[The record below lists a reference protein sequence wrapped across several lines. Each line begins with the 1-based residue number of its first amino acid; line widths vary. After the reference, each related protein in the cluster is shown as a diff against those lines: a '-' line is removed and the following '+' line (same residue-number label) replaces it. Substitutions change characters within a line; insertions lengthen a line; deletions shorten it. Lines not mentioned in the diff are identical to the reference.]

1 MKPLGHHIK
10 TKTGYFVRICSISVS
25 YQNKS
30 LQVNN
35 KLPERNMTFT
45 RQQID
50 ERKAIGERP
59 KRRPYAS
66 KVAFELNRGGFEF
79 PESCSILV
87 HNGSVIELNV
97 ATGKGVGEPR
107 QVNVAI
113 QGFASASVA
122 EENGLKLS
130 QAILW
135 AAITRRVPLRL
146 NYHTPYPS
154 IVYDRTLQRGG
165 GFSMTADGYV
175 YSKFDHFVE
184 SLKELFDRD
193 DPLDPKL
200 LVSMEL
206 FTSARLE
213 ATERT
218 RFLGMVSS
226 LEPIAEQRAHAPAV
240 AEMVDDFLQHLN
252 DRTID
257 DSVRNSLRGSI
268 QRLKQESVGFAIK
281 RMIRELLPDETTAVA
296 LVTHAYN
303 IRSSLLHDGQA
314 DADLDVITRDLE
326 QLIRRLIAVRL
337 GRELDG

>member
-1 MKPLGHHIK
+1 
-10 TKTGYFVRICSISVS
+10 
-25 YQNKS
+25 
-30 LQVNN
+30 
-35 KLPERNMTFT
+35 MTFT
-45 RQQID
+45 RRQIN
-50 ERKAIGERP
+50 ERKAIEQRP

-66 KVAFELNRGGFEF
+66 KVSFELNRGGFEF
-79 PESCSILV
+79 PESCTVLAR
-87 HNGSVIELNV
+87 NGSVIELNV
-97 ATGKGVGEPR
+97 ATGKGVDEPR

-113 QGFASASVA
+113 RGFASASVA

-154 IVYDRTLQRGG
+154 IVYDRTLLKCGRD
-165 GFSMTADGYV
+165 FSMTADAYV
-175 YSKFDHFVE
+175 HSKFDHFVE
-184 SLKELFDRD
+184 SLKDLFDRD
-193 DPLDPKL
+193 DPLDRKL

-218 RFLGMVSS
+218 RFLSMVSS
-226 LEPIAEQRAHAPAV
+226 LEPIAVQRDHAPAV
-240 AEMVDDFLQHLN
+240 AEMVDGFLQQLS
-252 DRTID
+252 DTTID
-257 DSVRNSLRGSI
+257 ESVRNSLHGSI

-281 RMIRELLPDETTAVA
+281 RMIRELLPDDSTAVD

-314 DADLDVITRDLE
+314 DADLDVITQDLE

-337 GRELDG
+337 GRQLDG